1 MDIVIESIKVH
12 SDERGFVFEPLKG
25 ESLVFQRNSHI
36 VVSMPGVI
44 RGNHYHLKGTETIA
58 VTGPALVRI
67 REKKK
72 VRDVEVPER
81 EVYAFTFPPGVS
93 HALKNTGKGPGV
105 LAAFNTVEH
114 DPENPDTVS
123 DILL

>member
-1 MDIVIESIKVH
+1 MDVVIEKIKVH
-12 SDERGFVFEPLKG
+12 SDERGFVFEPLK
-25 ESLVFQRNSHI
+25 EEFLTSQHNTHV
-36 VVSMPGVI
+36 VVSLPGVI
-44 RGNHYHLKGTETIA
+44 RGNHYHLKGIETIA

-67 REKKK
+67 REKDAL
-72 VRDVEVPER
+72 RDVEVPEG

-93 HALKNTGKGPGV
+93 HAMKNTGPGPGV

-123 DILL
+123 DVLM

>member
-1 MDIVIESIKVH
+1 MDVVIESIQVH
-12 SDERGFVFEPLKG
+12 SDGRGFVFEPLKAG
-25 ESLVFQRNSHI
+25 DLAVQRNTHI
-36 VVSMPGVI
+36 VLSMPGVI

-67 REKKK
+67 REKKEL
-72 VRDVEVPER
+72 RDVKVPKE

-93 HALKNTGKGPGV
+93 HALKNTGEGPGV

>member
-1 MDIVIESIKVH
+1 MDVVIESIQVH
-12 SDERGFVFEPLKG
+12 SDGRGFVFEPLKAG
-25 ESLVFQRNSHI
+25 DLAVQRNTHI

-67 REKKK
+67 REKKEL
-72 VRDVEVPER
+72 RDVKVPKE
-81 EVYAFTFPPGVS
+81 EVYVFTFPPGVS
-93 HALKNTGKGPGV
+93 HALKNTAEGPGV

-114 DPENPDTVS
+114 DPENPDTVN

>member
-1 MDIVIESIKVH
+1 MAAVIESIQVH
-12 SDERGFVFEPLKG
+12 SDGRGFVFEPLKAG
-25 ESLVFQRNSHI
+25 DLAVQRNTHI
-36 VVSMPGVI
+36 VLSMPGVI

-67 REKKK
+67 REKKEL
-72 VRDVEVPER
+72 RDVKVPKE
-81 EVYAFTFPPGVS
+81 EVYVFTIPPGVS
-93 HALKNTGKGPGV
+93 HALKNTGEGPGV